1 MAAVMVA
8 AETVEGEAAIDRP
21 GTDEG
26 AGPQP
31 CGAPWNAEASDGI
44 TAGFDVHASFAAP
57 FQVTLP

>member
-1 MAAVMVA
+1 MAAAMVA
-8 AETVEGEAAIDRP
+8 AETVGEEAAIDRS

-31 CGAPWNAEASDGI
+31 CGAHRNAEASEGI
-44 TAGFDVHASFAAP
+44 AAGFDVHASFAAP